1 MTSTALSSRT
11 RVLLQLGTIALGLLA
26 LQPAMARKDDRQKP
40 MNVEHADSFEGKYA
54 PNSVTTLHG
63 HVVISQGTMKVT
75 GDLAKVYFDADQNVN
90 RIEITGRPAH
100 IEQLDDNGNLMTGDA
115 GKLDYDNDQGIA
127 VLSDHASIK
136 QKGRGAAYGDKLT
149 YNTRTSQMSGES
161 AGDGMVHMT
170 FLPKPATAT
179 PAPAQSAATAPAPA
193 QSGPAP
199 AQGHH

>member
-11 RVLLQLGTIALGLLA
+11 RVLLRLGTIALGLLA
-26 LQPAMARKDDRQKP
+26 LSPAMARKDDRQKP
-40 MNVEHADSFEGKYA
+40 MNVEHADSFDGKYA

-63 HVVISQGTMKVT
+63 HVVISQGTMKIT
-75 GDLAKVYFDADQNVN
+75 GDLAKVYFDADQNVS

-149 YNTRTSQMSGES
+149 YDTRTSQMSGES

-170 FLPKPATAT
+170 FLPKHAAAAQ
-179 PAPAQSAATAPAPA
+179 PAPTAPAPA

-199 AQGHH
+199 APDHH